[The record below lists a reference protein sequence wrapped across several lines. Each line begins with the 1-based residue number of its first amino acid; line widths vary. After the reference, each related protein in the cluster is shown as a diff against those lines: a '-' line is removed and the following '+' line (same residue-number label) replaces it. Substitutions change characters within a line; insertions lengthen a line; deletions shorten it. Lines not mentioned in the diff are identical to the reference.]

1 MGRLQ
6 RIENKLERAINGAFA
21 KAFRAEVQ
29 PVEIASAVRRAMDD
43 GATSLVKGRTFAPTQ
58 YLVELSDTDF
68 ARLTAYEEDLREELV
83 AAAEEHAESQRYQ
96 LKSAFGLRFGKDA
109 SLETG
114 VFRIV
119 TEDQPRAAR
128 RGEVT
133 GADQRRGHHRS
144 DQNPSGQPSARAA
157 AGAAGGQPSAR
168 SGTESETASGGSSE
182 RDEARSD
189 QHRSTQRREP
199 DGMAQR
205 REPDST
211 AQRREPD
218 DWWYDGTQEPAVD
231 RGMPGGPAR
240 AVPGGLP
247 SGSPGLPGAARGADD
262 VEPRT
267 TRTAGARADAP
278 PAPAGPTRAPAP
290 ANPPRMLA
298 PADRPWLEI
307 DGDRYPLIGPTTVLG
322 RDIGAGIVVDDAN
335 VSRRHAEIRV
345 TPDGPHLVARLKDL
359 TSTNGTWVNGE
370 RITSVRLASDDRIT
384 IGQTTFTYHAGRR

>member
-128 RGEVT
+128 RGEVP

-218 DWWYDGTQEPAVD
+218 S
-231 RGMPGGPAR
+231 
-240 AVPGGLP
+240 GGLP

>member
-128 RGEVT
+128 RGEVP

-218 DWWYDGTQEPAVD
+218 SMAQRREPDDWWYDGTQEPAVD

-247 SGSPGLPGAARGADD
+247 SGSPGLPGAARGAASASAS
-262 VEPRT
+262 PYS
-267 TRTAGARADAP
+267 TATGP
-278 PAPAGPTRAPAP
+278 PAACAATVEMRAPKRSFTHCRTNRFGASRRSVAASPPQESGAIHVTNCCGVNSWRNAARQASQAGLEAVADIVRSALGGSCRSILRIP
-290 ANPPRMLA
+290 ACRVRVCVGA
-298 PADRPWLEI
+298 VGADR
-307 DGDRYPLIGPTTVLG
+307 
-322 RDIGAGIVVDDAN
+322 AGC
-335 VSRRHAEIRV
+335 
-345 TPDGPHLVARLKDL
+345 GL
-359 TSTNGTWVNGE
+359 
-370 RITSVRLASDDRIT
+370 
-384 IGQTTFTYHAGRR
+384 